1 MFNIV
6 RQLRAAAYHLPL
18 AASFQPTHQ
27 HPSALACWGVPAG
40 ESGSG
45 KSVLVEA
52 LGQLLGATAFDEA
65 VRPPATTALVE
76 GTVAV
81 APAEQ
86 PLLRR
91 LLGELGVPARAAR
104 NLNTLTLRREL
115 SKGEPAAAGSAS
127 LARAHTLLAAPPAC
141 LACLLADLHAAVPA
155 VCAGADGSVRSR
167 CFINISPTS
176 GELSRGLAVRAAP
189 AAWHA
194 FLHTAWSLTEMFL
207 CLCPFSTALSAVRAL
222 REVGLLLVDVN
233 GQNAQL
239 SLKDGTTRVR
249 LVPLPARLPAAR
261 PCFVCFYAEQL
272 LGESRGPHAL
282 DWLLLASAPVLQ
294 LRLLDRLAGTSA
306 AADSLAACLADWQKA
321 AAQVGSCAVCP
332 CMPER
337 LLRMS
342 QLFIQVWPVDR

>member
-1 MFNIV
+1 MFNSV

-27 HPSALACWGVPAG
+27 HPSALAYWGVPAG

-127 LARAHTLLAAPPAC
+127 LACAHTLSAALPAC
-141 LACLLADLHAAVPA
+141 LACLPASRRLAYLHAAVPV

-167 CFINISPTS
+167 CFINSSPTS
-176 GELSRGLAVRAAP
+176 GELSRGHAMHAAI
-189 AAWHA
+189 AAWEA
-194 FLHTAWSLTEMFL
+194 FLHTAWSLTEHF
-207 CLCPFSTALSAVRAL
+207 CAFAPF
-222 REVGLLLVDVN
+222 
-233 GQNAQL
+233 
-239 SLKDGTTRVR
+239 
-249 LVPLPARLPAAR
+249 
-261 PCFVCFYAEQL
+261 
-272 LGESRGPHAL
+272 
-282 DWLLLASAPVLQ
+282 
-294 LRLLDRLAGTSA
+294 
-306 AADSLAACLADWQKA
+306 
-321 AAQVGSCAVCP
+321 
-332 CMPER
+332 
-337 LLRMS
+337 
-342 QLFIQVWPVDR
+342 